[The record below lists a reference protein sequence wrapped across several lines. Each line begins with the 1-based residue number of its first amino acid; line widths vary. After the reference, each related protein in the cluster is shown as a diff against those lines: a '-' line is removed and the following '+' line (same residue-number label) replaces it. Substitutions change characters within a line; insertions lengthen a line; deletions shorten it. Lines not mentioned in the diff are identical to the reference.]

1 MPESTSVPPGVT
13 TSPSTSQQVCPST
26 LPPAPACYGPLGE
39 EKSPGDEWIS
49 NCHQCT
55 CTEAQA
61 VDCKPKECPSP
72 PTCKAGEKLVKFKS
86 NDSCCE
92 IGYCEPRTCLFN
104 NTDYSVG
111 SSFDDPN
118 NPCLSYTCSTTGLV
132 AVVQDCPKQ
141 TWCAEEDRIY
151 ESNKCCYK
159 CKRNCR
165 TTPVNVTIKYND
177 CRKRIEMARCVGDC
191 KRTVKYNYETFQLE
205 NSCSCCREE
214 EYEFREIALDCS
226 NGSTIPYRYRHTTTC
241 SCLDQCEHSTA
252 S

>member
-1 MPESTSVPPGVT
+1 MSFNIKYFN
-13 TSPSTSQQVCPST
+13 
-26 LPPAPACYGPLGE
+26 L
-39 EKSPGDEWIS
+39 
-49 NCHQCT
+49 
-55 CTEAQA
+55 
-61 VDCKPKECPSP
+61 
-72 PTCKAGEKLVKFKS
+72 
-86 NDSCCE
+86 
-92 IGYCEPRTCLFN
+92 LF
-104 NTDYSVG
+104 
-111 SSFDDPN
+111 
-118 NPCLSYTCSTTGLV
+118 L
-132 AVVQDCPKQ
+132 Q
-141 TWCAEEDRIY
+141 EDRIY